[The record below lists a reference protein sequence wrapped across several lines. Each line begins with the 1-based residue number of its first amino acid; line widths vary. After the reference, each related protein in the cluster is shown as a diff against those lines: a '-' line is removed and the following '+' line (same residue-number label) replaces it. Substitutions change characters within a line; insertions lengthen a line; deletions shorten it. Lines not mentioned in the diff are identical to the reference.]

1 MEGLTWHNITLALLG
16 CIIHILIKLSNR
28 QEKDKFCF
36 KYWIR
41 DNWINTLLSVL
52 STLAILL
59 MIDDIAIFLGTDGT
73 SPLTKL
79 IAFFSGYFNQSFIRA
94 ITKKF
99 KQKAE
104 IQD

>member
-52 STLAILL
+52 
-59 MIDDIAIFLGTDGT
+59 
-73 SPLTKL
+73 
-79 IAFFSGYFNQSFIRA
+79 
-94 ITKKF
+94 
-99 KQKAE
+99 
-104 IQD
+104 